1 MRNFQDL
8 NDTSKYLS
16 HLIFKPG
23 SMTSLLQFGLEN
35 VYIDDFKHRCKYAEC
50 LLFLVDPIYPTKSK
64 TFEEFQ
70 EKIINFSSF
79 YDYYEIDNKTMYVFK
94 IPESLIM
101 DYHIFRLKQYHNLSN
116 VFWESMGTKSSLDF
130 NHVKFDVEKE
140 IYRFNTNLK
149 VNVQNVRIKK
159 GE

>member
-1 MRNFQDL
+1 
-8 NDTSKYLS
+8 
-16 HLIFKPG
+16 
-23 SMTSLLQFGLEN
+23 
-35 VYIDDFKHRCKYAEC
+35 
-50 LLFLVDPIYPTKSK
+50 LFLVDPIYSTKSR

-79 YDYYEIDNKTMYVFK
+79 YDYYDVENKTMYVFK

-116 VFWESMGTKSSLDF
+116 VFWESMGTKTNLDF
-130 NHVKFDVEKE
+130 NHVKFDIEKE

-149 VNVQNVRIKK
+149 VNVQQIKTKK